1 MTRWAFMCRGLPLKQ
16 VILEIDPLWREIAED
31 SPNTLNSRSVNNNS
45 SVTGII
51 GELAVSQALASL
63 GIDHSVDNTYE
74 YDFLVEGIKVDVK
87 TTNFIFG
94 RIKEH
99 HTIMLTDYLRNQQCD
114 AYIFAAINYPEN
126 AVYIMG
132 CCAKFWF
139 WETDVAKDYKK
150 GEAIFKQAIKEDA
163 RLIKFKHLTSFYKL
177 PLLLEA
183 LK

>member
-1 MTRWAFMCRGLPLKQ
+1 MCLGLPLKHA
-16 VILEIDPLWREIAED
+16 ILEIDPLWREIAED
-31 SPNTLNSRSVNNNS
+31 KPDVLNSRSVNANS
-45 SVTGII
+45 SITGTI
-51 GELAVSQALASL
+51 GELAVSKALASL
-63 GIDHSVDNTYE
+63 GIDHSYDDTYD

-126 AVYIMG
+126 AVYITG

-139 WETDVAKDYKK
+139 WQTDAAKDYKK
-150 GEAIFKQAIKEDA
+150 GEAVFRKAIKEDA
-163 RLIKFKHLTSFYKL
+163 RVMQLKSLTSIYGF

-183 LK
+183 LR

>member
-1 MTRWAFMCRGLPLKQ
+1 MCLGLPLKTA
-16 VILEIDPLWREIAED
+16 ILEIDPLWREIAEESPD
-31 SPNTLNSRSVNNNS
+31 SLNARSVNQNS

-51 GELAVSQALASL
+51 GELAVSKALESL
-63 GIDHSVDNTYE
+63 GITHSAENTYD

-94 RIKEH
+94 NIKQH
-99 HTIMLTDYLRNQQCD
+99 HHVMLTDYLRNQQCE

-139 WETDVAKDYKK
+139 WETDAAKNYKK
-150 GEAIFKQAIKEDA
+150 GEAVFRQGIKEDA
-163 RLIKFKHLTSFYKL
+163 RVMKFKHLTSIYGL

>member
-1 MTRWAFMCRGLPLKQ
+1 MSRGLPLKTA
-16 VILEIDPLWREIAED
+16 ILEIDPLWQEIAAD
-31 SPNTLNSRSVNNNS
+31 SPESLNGRSVNKHS
-45 SVTGII
+45 YITGVI

-63 GIDHSVDNTYE
+63 GITHSSDNTYE

-87 TTNFIFG
+87 TTNFISG
-94 RIKEH
+94 KINENH
-99 HTIMLTDYLRNQQCD
+99 HVMLTDYLRNQKCE

-139 WETDVAKDYKK
+139 WETDCASDYKK
-150 GEAIFKQAIKEDA
+150 GEYVSYKPIKQDA
-163 RLIKFKHLTSFYKL
+163 RRMKFKHLTSIYGL

>member
-1 MTRWAFMCRGLPLKQ
+1 MKKA
-16 VILEIDPLWREIAED
+16 ILEIDPLWQEIAD
-31 SPNTLNSRSVNNNS
+31 NSPESLNGRSVNRNS
-45 SVTGII
+45 YITGVI

-63 GIDHSVDNTYE
+63 GIAYSHEDTYDF
-74 YDFLVEGIKVDVK
+74 DFLVEGIRIDVK

-94 RIKEH
+94 NIREDH
-99 HTIMLTDYLRNQQCD
+99 HVMLTDYLKNQQCD

-126 AVYIMG
+126 AVHIMG

-139 WETDVAKDYKK
+139 WQTDAAKDYKK
-150 GEAIFKQAIKEDA
+150 GEAVFKKGIKEDA
-163 RLIKFKHLTSFYKL
+163 RVMKFKHLTSIYEL

>member
-1 MTRWAFMCRGLPLKQ
+1 MCRGLPLKQ
-16 VILEIDPLWREIAED
+16 VILEIDPLWREISED

-51 GELAVSQALASL
+51 GELAVSQALSSL